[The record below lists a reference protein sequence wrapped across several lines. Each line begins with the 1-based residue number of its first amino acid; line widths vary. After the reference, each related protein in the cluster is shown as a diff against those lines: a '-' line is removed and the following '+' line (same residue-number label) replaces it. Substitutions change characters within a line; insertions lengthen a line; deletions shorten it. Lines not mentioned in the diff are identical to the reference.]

1 MTHRFT
7 LITLAG
13 ILLLSEAIYAQDAIV
28 VKKLKIVVQTLDGR
42 NGKPLAHQR
51 LLIFTGISSEA
62 VKTHAA
68 YVELMTDEEGVATL
82 SLDPAK
88 TRWVQPWPDGRTL
101 CQKDPNQG
109 SFSIATILSAGLAT
123 PNTCSSLVRES
134 APGRFIIFAR
144 QPTLTEE
151 MKR

>member
-1 MTHRFT
+1 MD
-7 LITLAG
+7 
-13 ILLLSEAIYAQDAIV
+13 E
-28 VKKLKIVVQTLDGR
+28 

-51 LLIFTGISSEA
+51 LLVFTGISREA

-68 YVELMTDEEGVATL
+68 HLELTTDEEGVATL

-88 TRWVQPWPDGRTL
+88 TRWVQPSPDGRML

-109 SFSIATILSAGLAT
+109 SFSIATIMSAGLAT

-144 QPTLTEE
+144 QPTLTE
-151 MKR
+151 R

>member
-1 MTHRFT
+1 MTHTLT

-13 ILLLSEAIYAQDAIV
+13 TLLLSEATYAQDAIV
-28 VKKLKIVVQTLDGR
+28 VKKPKIIVQALDGR

-51 LLIFTGISSEA
+51 LLVFTGITSEA

-68 YVELMTDEEGVATL
+68 YIELITDEEGVATL
-82 SLDPAK
+82 SIEPAK
-88 TRWVQPWPDGRTL
+88 TRWIQPWPDGRTL

-109 SFSIATILSAGLAT
+109 SFSIATIMSAGLAT

-134 APGRFIIFAR
+134 APGRFVIFAR
-144 QPTLTEE
+144 QPTLTEKI
-151 MKR
+151 KR